1 MAGQANIRLGWNCT
15 KRAAARPVA
24 ERDWWWPRTAAA
36 VIAMALWPATSLGA
50 DFRIRKVTLQG
61 DTLYLYHEHI
71 ADVATGDVKVKV
83 GGHACKALSSDVL
96 KPMRGGDLLTTLV
109 VLDRG
114 GSDKTGMGQYT
125 QQVRDAVKKVAGDL
139 LAQGSGD
146 TIAVIDSP
154 GRNQPPG
161 QLAPTKENAAVQAFL
176 DGLPAPAG
184 SGADVYGTANV
195 GLGLLDKAASRLRA
209 VIVISDGIDPAA
221 EREANVVDNHATL
234 VAEANRRGVPIAAV
248 HVDRAGEA
256 GRSRELNERGQQGRA
271 RMNELAN
278 KTNGEFRTV
287 GVGSEFQA
295 KLASTLR
302 ELAGQY
308 ADVDRTACAMCG
320 EYQWATNHLVSM
332 TVEKNAKAVATSR
345 GEPLVLLSIPQVAF
359 GSCDTGQAST
369 ATATVAEGG
378 TCRQDGDCGDCGS
391 CSKATCAA
399 KTCAA
404 DTDCAATCKCGDGK
418 CAKRK
423 TAKDYLPIFAVVA
436 AALGVGLFLWAS
448 ARRRKREAAVAES
461 ARQETEKRQAKQ
473 QAEMQGRF
481 EQERQAREQLER
493 NAHQA
498 EARRQAEM
506 AGLQDKLNPI
516 LLRVATAPGSTAT
529 CDVPV
534 RAGSFVIGAR
544 SPADILLD
552 APTVSGAHARL
563 DVEPNGRASLT
574 DLGSSNGTYL
584 NQYKLS
590 ANQTVEVRPG
600 DQIGISTRIVLT
612 IATAS

>member
-1 MAGQANIRLGWNCT
+1 MGLREAAVKLNRANHHLLLAALAGAIALL
-15 KRAAARPVA
+15 PVA
-24 ERDWWWPRTAAA
+24 VQA
-36 VIAMALWPATSLGA
+36 A

-61 DTLYLYHEHI
+61 ETLYLYHEHI
-71 ADVATGDVKVKV
+71 ADAATGDVKVKV
-83 GGHACKALSSDVL
+83 GGHACKALNSDVL
-96 KPMRGGDLLTTLV
+96 KPMRGGDLLTTMV

-125 QQVRDAVKKVAGDL
+125 PQLRDAVKKVVGEL

-154 GRNQPPG
+154 GRNQAPG
-161 QLAPTKENAAVQAFL
+161 QLAPTKENSAVQAFL
-176 DGLPAPAG
+176 DGLPTPAG
-184 SGADVYGTANV
+184 SGADVYGTANL
-195 GLGLLDKAASRLRA
+195 GLGLLDRSSSRLRA

-221 EREANVVDNHATL
+221 EREQNVVDNHATL

-248 HVDRAGEA
+248 HVDRAGES

-278 KTNGEFRTV
+278 KTNGEFRTLAI
-287 GVGSEFQA
+287 GTEFQG
-295 KLASTLR
+295 KLTSTLR

-308 ADVDRTACAMCG
+308 AQVDRTACAMCG
-320 EYQWATNHLVSM
+320 DYQGAAGHLVSM
-332 TVEKNAKAVATSR
+332 MVEKNGKAVATSR
-345 GEPLVLLSIPQVAF
+345 GEPLVLLSLPQVAF
-359 GSCDTGQAST
+359 GSCDAGPAGS
-369 ATATVAEGG
+369 ATATSVEGG
-378 TCRQDGDCGDCGS
+378 ACQKDGDCGDCSNCAKG
-391 CSKATCAA
+391 TCAA
-399 KTCAA
+399 KPCTA
-404 DTDCAATCKCGDGK
+404 DTDCGATCKCGDGK
-418 CAKRK
+418 CLKRK
-423 TAKDYLPIFAVVA
+423 TAKDYLPIVAVVA
-436 AALGVGLFLWAS
+436 GALGLGLFLWAS
-448 ARRRKREAAVAES
+448 ARRRKREAAAAEL
-461 ARQETEKRQAKQ
+461 ARQETEQRQAKQ

-493 NAHQA
+493 DAQQA

-506 AGLQDKLNPI
+506 AGLHSKLNPV
-516 LLRVATAPGSTAT
+516 LWRVVSAAGSTAM

-534 RAGSFVIGAR
+534 RAGSYVIGAR
-544 SPADILLD
+544 PPADILLD

-563 DVEPNGRASLT
+563 DVEASGRASLT

-584 NQYKLS
+584 NQYKLA

-612 IATAS
+612 VAAAG